1 MDYLY
6 HGKTG
11 DVVAV
16 FGDGKVYKDIWK
28 RQLLGTYKYEKIYV
42 GKGLFKEY
50 VGNYN
55 GDISEI
61 RCCMDVICLNKI
73 GYIHG
78 DNVYSGMNDKE
89 SKKIAYFVSSDKFG
103 AAAAALLSG
112 MFKNSERTQE

>member
-50 VGNYN
+50 VGSYN

-61 RCCMDVICLNKI
+61 RYGMVASLYKI

-78 DNVYSGMNDKE
+78 DTVYSIRDDKE
-89 SKKIAYFVSSDKFG
+89 GKKIAYFVSSDKFG

-112 MFKNSERTQE
+112 IFENSVRTEE